1 MLPTEGGVKMPTYDY
16 RCTKCRR
23 TFAVEQ
29 SIRDAALKKCKECGG
44 KLEKL
49 LPRSVNLIFK
59 GPGFYATDYRKKP
72 EPSEPKS
79 DRPRVKEKT
88 AGKGGKA

>member
-1 MLPTEGGVKMPTYDY
+1 MPTYDY
-16 RCTKCRR
+16 KCTKCHR

-29 SIRDAALKKCKECGG
+29 SIRDAALKKCKKCGG

-49 LPRSVNLIFK
+49 LPRSVSLIFK
-59 GPGFYATDYRKKP
+59 GPGFYATDYRSKPAISESKKSSP
-72 EPSEPKS
+72 ALK
-79 DRPRVKEKT
+79 DRA

>member
-1 MLPTEGGVKMPTYDY
+1 MPTYDY

-23 TFAVEQ
+23 AFAVEQ
-29 SIRDAALKKCKECGG
+29 SIRDAALKKCKQCGG

-59 GPGFYATDYRKKP
+59 GSGFYATDYRSKP
-72 EPSEPKS
+72 VSAEPKR
-79 DRPRVKEKT
+79 DRSGLKEKT
-88 AGKGGKA
+88 AEKGGKA